1 MNQVLLFAGTIEGR
15 KIAEYLSAN
24 HISVYACVATEYG
37 KSLLPKSDYLQVS
50 EERLNAAQMAELM
63 NRLQPEMVVDAT
75 HPYAAEVTANI
86 RKACEETGCVYQ
98 RLLRA
103 GDERINY
110 KPGVNAE
117 NSDFVRGNCDSNSGS
132 NKGAEEEKQESG
144 FQCMYVESTQEA
156 AKWLSSH
163 EGNALLTTGSKEL
176 AAYTVVPDFANRL
189 YARVLSLP
197 KVMEQCAVLGFTG
210 AHLIGMQG
218 PFSTMFNR
226 AMIQQLGIRY
236 LVTKDTGTAGGFPEK
251 MEAAELEGITLVVIG
266 RPVAEQGLSY
276 RECKHMLAEHFSIEV
291 KPQIAV
297 VGIGMGGEGSM
308 TVEADAWCRSAD
320 LIVGA
325 SRMVEAY
332 ADAGSPE
339 AYTTDIYREYR
350 ANEICSYI
358 NSHPEYEKIAILL
371 SGDVGFYSG
380 AKKLLEMLPE
390 NTIVYPGI
398 ASVVAF
404 CAKLKVSWDD
414 LYLTSAHGKNSNLVG
429 CIRHN
434 HKVFSLLGKENQ
446 VQELCKKLMT
456 YGMDDVTLF
465 VGTRISYEDEVIQK
479 GTPADFVDLQTDT
492 LSVLYV
498 ENPRAKK
505 MITHGTADAAFL
517 RDKVPMTK
525 EEVREV
531 SICKMHLRRDSVIYD
546 IGAGSGS
553 LSVEMADLAWEGEVY
568 AIEKKETAVELLRK
582 NKERFAVDNMTVVA
596 GLAPEALTELPAPT
610 HAFIGGSSGNLKEIC
625 ELLLEKNPDV
635 RIVINAI
642 TLETVGEALAF
653 VKEYRKQLY
662 ARIEETTIEEKAEVK
677 TEEKLESYDGNH
689 RREERKNRAGVC
701 EPEIVQITSAG
712 AKQAGPYHLMMGQN
726 PVYIISFGG
735 VQA

>member
-15 KIAEYLSAN
+15 KTAEYLCAN
-24 HISVYACVATEYG
+24 QVSVYACVATEYG
-37 KSLLPKSDYLQVS
+37 KSLLPKSENLQVS
-50 EERLNAAQMAELM
+50 VERLNAEEMAELM
-63 NRLQPEMVVDAT
+63 ERIKPEMVVDAT

-86 RKACEETGCVYQ
+86 RKACEKTGYIYK

-103 GDERINY
+103 SEICVDQE
-110 KPGVNAE
+110 KNAE
-117 NSDFVRGNCDSNSGS
+117 D
-132 NKGAEEEKQESG
+132 G
-144 FQCMYVESTQEA
+144 FQCVYVNSTEEA
-156 AKWLSSH
+156 AAWLSCH
-163 EGNALLTTGSKEL
+163 PGNVLLTTGSKEL
-176 AAYTVVPDFANRL
+176 AKFVNIPDYQNCL

-197 KVMEQCAVLGFTG
+197 KVMEQCAALGFTG

-218 PFSTMFNR
+218 PFSTLLNR
-226 AMIQQLGIRY
+226 AMIQQLGIKY

-266 RPVAEQGLSY
+266 RPQAEEGMSW
-276 RECKHMLAEHFSIEV
+276 RACRHMLAEHFCLKE

-297 VGIGMGGEGSM
+297 VGIGMGGYGSM
-308 TVEADAWCRSAD
+308 TVQADAWCSSAD

-325 SRMVEAY
+325 SRMVDAY
-332 ADAGSPE
+332 DAVRESGN
-339 AYTTDIYREYR
+339 AGGKRNHGIAADIYREYR
-350 ANEICSYI
+350 ADKIVEFID
-358 NSHPEYEKIAILL
+358 SHPEYEKIAILL

-390 NTIVYPGI
+390 ETAVFPGI

-414 LYLTSAHGKNSNLVG
+414 IYLTSAHGKTSNLVG

-434 HKVFSLLGKENQ
+434 RKVFSLLGKENQ
-446 VQELCKKLMT
+446 VQELCRKLQD
-456 YGMDDVTLF
+456 YGMDDVQLF
-465 VGTRISYEDEVIQK
+465 VGTRISYEDEVIRK
-479 GTPADFVDLQTDT
+479 GKPADFVDLKTDA
-492 LSVLYV
+492 LSVLYA
-498 ENPRAKK
+498 ENPHVKQG
-505 MITHGTADAAFL
+505 ITHGIADEAFL

-525 EEVREV
+525 EEVRDV
-531 SICKMHLRRDSVIYD
+531 SICKLQLHRDSVIYD

-568 AIEKKETAVELLRK
+568 AIEKKDTAVELLKK

-625 ELLLEKNPDV
+625 ELLLLKNKDV

-642 TLETVGEALAF
+642 TLETVGETLNF
-653 VKEYRKQLY
+653 LKEYTKQFPLKQ
-662 ARIEETTIEEKAEVK
+662 T
-677 TEEKLESYDGNH
+677 
-689 RREERKNRAGVC
+689 
-701 EPEIVQITSAG
+701 EIVQITSAG
-712 AKQAGPYHLMMGQN
+712 AKKAGSYHLMMGQN
-726 PVYIISFGG
+726 PVYIVSFGG
-735 VQA
+735 VTA